1 MKTFFLTVL
10 CLFLGLSAGFF
21 IHNYSS
27 FRDLSAAS
35 APEVKILS
43 REKMEVPKL
52 SFKIAEESPRRLKP
66 FPYPGGVSG
75 DEMYYDAATDTLYAS
90 SETRRAREVNP
101 SASSDGLEYLVTQAV
116 RESNASYDSDLG
128 NSESDYAIYDLPK
141 EMQKRI
147 PHFSY
152 SSHVYSSSDS
162 DRFITLNGRKFF
174 EGDVAVGSVRVVK
187 ITPSYTVFRLDNT
200 TFSVPSLTDWNGDE

>member
-1 MKTFFLTVL
+1 ML
-10 CLFLGLSAGFF
+10 LGLSAGFF

-27 FRDLSAAS
+27 FRTLSAAA

-43 REKMEVPKL
+43 REKIEIPKL
-52 SFKIAEESPRRLKP
+52 SFKIAEESQRRLKP

-75 DEMYYDAATDTLYAS
+75 DEMYYDASTDTIYSAS
-90 SETRRAREVNP
+90 NSRQGREVNP

-116 RESNASYDSDLG
+116 RESNASYDPDLG
-128 NSESDYAIYDLPK
+128 NAESDYAIYDLPP

-200 TFSVPSLTDWNGDE
+200 TFSVPSLTDWNGAELD